1 MCDLSTDTDNQFT
14 LEKINANQKYMDLPE
29 VCKTEEFCELQK
41 KNMLRRKLI
50 HYPCRTESPV
60 LKGCQS

>member
-41 KNMLRRKLI
+41 KNMQ
-50 HYPCRTESPV
+50 V
-60 LKGCQS
+60 F